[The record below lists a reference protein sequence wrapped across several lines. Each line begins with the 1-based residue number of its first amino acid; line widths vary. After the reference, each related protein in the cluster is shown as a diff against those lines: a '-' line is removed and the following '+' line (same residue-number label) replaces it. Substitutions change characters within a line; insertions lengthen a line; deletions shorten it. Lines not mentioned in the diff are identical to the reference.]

1 MRRRGRSAP
10 GATRGA
16 GPVFRAV
23 TWQPGPVTE
32 ASRDHPGDRT
42 TARRPL
48 LLVALTTAVAL
59 EAGLLVGVA
68 VFYVVGLAAGRA
80 TDAVV
85 AGTTAGLALLL
96 AGALGLF
103 ARGLWARRRWA
114 RAPIITWNV
123 LVALSVTSSGAVRTP
138 LGAAL
143 AVLAVLVVAGLLAPT
158 VTRATGGTADP
169 PVT

>member
-10 GATRGA
+10 GATRWV
-16 GPVFRAV
+16 GPVFRGGA
-23 TWQPGPVTE
+23 WQPGRVTD
-32 ASRDHPGDRT
+32 ATPGDPDGRPP
-42 TARRPL
+42 ARRPV
-48 LLVALTTAVAL
+48 LLVVLTAAVAL

-85 AGTTAGLALLL
+85 AGTTAGLALLI

-114 RAPIITWNV
+114 RAPVVTWNI
-123 LVALSVTSSGAVRTP
+123 LVALSVASSGAVRTP

-143 AVLAVLVVAGLLAPT
+143 LVLAVLVVAGLLAPS
-158 VTRATGGTADP
+158 VSRATSGTAEP